1 MKVNHVYKKAF
12 RRIVVPL
19 NHGNNEGK
27 SCVHFLYFHCVK
39 VRYLVGAAKSGNTV
53 KSKDCF
59 WKLSPIHR
67 THVQF
72 TFLISYF

>member
-27 SCVHFLYFHCVK
+27 SCAHFLYFHCVK
-39 VRYLVGAAKSGNTV
+39 VRYLVGAAKSDNTV
-53 KSKDCF
+53 KPKDCF
-59 WKLSPIHR
+59 CKLSPISQNPR
-67 THVQF
+67 
-72 TFLISYF
+72 